1 MQDVRRLDRSID
13 ASLWGGRT
21 IDFDPEIRALV
32 KLAVRMRSPG
42 ERLSPARRQAIRE
55 RVFANLAEGNAT
67 TPRPVR
73 WPGGRAARSLA
84 RSAAVL
90 LLGVSLAAGAA
101 TAGARSVPGESVQAW
116 KVALDDARVQLA
128 R

>member
-55 RVFANLAEGNAT
+55 RVFANLTEGAPT
-67 TPRPVR
+67 RPRPIR
-73 WPGGRAARSLA
+73 LPGRAARGFA

-90 LLGVSLAAGAA
+90 LLAVSIAAGAA
-101 TAGARSVPGESVQAW
+101 TAGARSLPGESVQVW